1 MLENILPDGR
11 LANRY
16 PKAEL
21 GCADSIG
28 LLFKR
33 ISDLMKETKKKKQF
47 QQYFSSNDIFL
58 IKEKLQKSIIK
69 NEKYHSKAGL
79 IHNLKLE
86 TWMDTT
92 IDSTSNDTR
101 EGQRIEIQAARLLM
115 IKLMIELSNM
125 TDDSKKEKEYIK
137 IEQEF
142 AKKVKDTF
150 LSSISEEQQQLIL
163 KDGKDDAAIRPNI
176 FLAYY
181 LYPELL
187 SHQEWEE
194 VFDNTLKKLWVDW
207 GGLTTID
214 KTSRYFTWEY
224 SGENNKSY
232 HRGDSW
238 FFINNIAAI
247 CLYKVNKIKYD
258 YAIRKIIDAST
269 QDILWNGFIG
279 HASELSSAKEQRAEG
294 CLAQAWSAGTY
305 IELVHEVYEK

>member
-1 MLENILPDGR
+1 
-11 LANRY
+11 
-16 PKAEL
+16 
-21 GCADSIG
+21 
-28 LLFKR
+28 
-33 ISDLMKETKKKKQF
+33 
-47 QQYFSSNDIFL
+47 
-58 IKEKLQKSIIK
+58 
-69 NEKYHSKAGL
+69 
-79 IHNLKLE
+79 
-86 TWMDTT
+86 MDTT